1 MVKIK
6 ETDYHH
12 GALTAVLV
20 NNGYNLIL
28 WETHESRR
36 SYKVTQ
42 GKSEFIIY
50 SKYASKPSSKN
61 GDKSSTWSYSFTDDE
76 IDKVKGYMED
86 FENSKVALISGNGN
100 TKGGELVILGK
111 EDFLNCIGDGWKS
124 ENPYI
129 SVLKE
134 KFCQLRVYGRG
145 ISREQAFIPVM
156 EIITSL

>member
-42 GKSEFIIY
+42 GKDEFIIY
-50 SKYASKPSSKN
+50 SKYASKPTSKN
-61 GDKSSTWSYSFTDDE
+61 GDKSSTWTYTFTDDE
-76 IDKVKGYMED
+76 IDKIKGHMEE
-86 FENSKVALISGNGN
+86 FKNSKVALISGNGN

-111 EDFLNCIGDGWKS
+111 DDFLKCVGDGWKVGS
-124 ENPYI
+124 PYI
-129 SVLKE
+129 SVYKE
-134 KFCQLRVYGRG
+134 KYCQLRVYGTG
-145 ISREQAFIPVM
+145 IDRKNA
-156 EIITSL
+156 IISTMDIIISK